1 MKVLTRIIEGLHRC
15 RFSKPIVSKYVT
27 FNSRDIIYQCKC
39 GKRRCKT
46 VIRTYED
53 KRDFP
58 IDTTI
63 MITEKEFD
71 IILAGGDNWT

>member
-1 MKVLTRIIEGLHRC
+1 MKVLTGIAKGLHVC
-15 RFSKPIVSKYVT
+15 RFSKPIVSKYRT
-27 FNSRDIIYQCKC
+27 FEARDIIYQCKC
-39 GKRRCKT
+39 GKRKCKT
-46 VIRTYED
+46 VKRTYED

-58 IDTTI
+58 IDTT